1 MDVLRTD
8 HSAVNG
14 VEWYAQTLDD
24 AVQTECAV
32 LWFVMWL
39 SDPSLPYAQYA
50 CHHVQWCTEVDA
62 IEHVGPSYPLA
73 SNDHI
78 SALQLFGLVVDISKP

>member
-1 MDVLRTD
+1 MDVLGTD

-24 AVQTECAV
+24 AIQTECAV

-39 SDPSLPYAQYA
+39 SDPSLPYA
-50 CHHVQWCTEVDA
+50 CHHVKWCTEVDA
-62 IEHVGPSYPLA
+62 IEHVGPSYPPA
-73 SNDHI
+73 SNYHI
-78 SALQLFGLVVDISKP
+78 SALQLLGFVQHDYGFP